1 VKNLKLQN
9 KDLKF
14 EFILE
19 EELDLIDWIKQS
31 QHQLDWVIITSNGF
45 RGEISKMRFVG
56 QTATRIL

>member
-1 VKNLKLQN
+1 MKQQH

-14 EFILE
+14 DFVVE
-19 EELDLIDWIKQS
+19 ESMDLIDWIKQS
-31 QHQLDWVIITSNGF
+31 ENELDWVIITSNGY